1 MSAPLEGGTSLSL
14 LQFMFVVQK
23 TCSVLYSPVEGPVL
37 HLLECLEIYVNKFYI
52 WNIAVIIN
60 FQPFHKRMKNG
71 I

>member
-1 MSAPLEGGTSLSL
+1 MSAALEGGTSISL

-23 TCSVLYSPVEGPVL
+23 TNSVLYSPVEGPVL
-37 HLLECLEIYVNKFYI
+37 HFLECSEIYVKFYI